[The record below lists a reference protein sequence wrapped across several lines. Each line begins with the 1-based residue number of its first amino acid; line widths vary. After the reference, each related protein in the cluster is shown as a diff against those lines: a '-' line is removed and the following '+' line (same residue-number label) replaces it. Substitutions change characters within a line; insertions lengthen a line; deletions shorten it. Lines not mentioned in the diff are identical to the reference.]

1 MSTQPAPPSPA
12 PRPAN
17 EVRLYSH
24 SHLFYWWP
32 VWAVALILGLLTM
45 TQGTRS
51 ITVPEGTRAFPTVI
65 AKDAKGTEVAVGPGF
80 VLPEKAGFV
89 EKDKDG
95 NPVEPKLHVTSRK
108 SYGVLFMILLV
119 LVIVITNVP
128 LRGMWSVLII
138 MMIVLGS
145 IIFALAG
152 WWDNIINALS
162 LLDIRIT
169 QGGYIFLGVALLGA
183 WLTTFFIFDRQI
195 YITFQ
200 PGMMKVCMEV
210 GSGEKAYDTVG
221 MNIEK
226 QRSDLFRHW
235 ILGLGSGDLIV
246 KTSGAERHEFLLH
259 NVLFVGRKLKLIE
272 EMQRVRQER
281 AV

>member
-1 MSTQPAPPSPA
+1 
-12 PRPAN
+12 
-17 EVRLYSH
+17 VRLYSH
-24 SHLFYWWP
+24 SSLFYWWP

-45 TQGTRS
+45 TQKTLSVAVPVDS
-51 ITVPEGTRAFPTVI
+51 IAY
-65 AKDAKGTEVAVGPGF
+65 KDADIRTTQGERETRNAIVFPKGAD
-80 VLPEKAGFV
+80 FV
-89 EKDKDG
+89 EKTQDG
-95 NPVEPKLHVTSRK
+95 KPLDPRLHVTPKK

-119 LVIVITNVP
+119 LVIIITNVP

-138 MMIVLGS
+138 MMVILGS

-183 WLTTFFIFDRQI
+183 WLLTFFLFDRQI
-195 YITFQ
+195 YIIFQ

-210 GSGEKAYDTVG
+210 GGGEKAYDTLG
-221 MNIEK
+221 MTIEK

-246 KTSGAERHEFLLH
+246 KTSGADRHEFLLH

-281 AV
+281 QV